1 MLLQDRDT
9 VALHWRDQAFTHA
22 DLCARV
28 RDAAGLF
35 PELRGGKVGI
45 FSENR
50 PEWVCALYA
59 VWTNECV
66 CVPMDYLASAEDLAY
81 ILTDCEPE
89 AVFCSRTTEPV
100 LRQAVELAGLE
111 TRILLLD
118 DITPA
123 SAPESAP
130 APGLPRPPAER
141 MALILYTSGTTGAPK
156 GVMLSFDN
164 IHANIDAVCE
174 DVPIF
179 TASQRVLAFLPLHH
193 IFPLVGCV
201 VAPLYVGG
209 TAVMPRSLSPEDIM
223 EAMQRHRVT
232 MIIAV
237 PMFYNRIIK
246 SVREKLNSSPALKA
260 LFRLARAVNSQAFS
274 RLLFRSVHKRFGGHV
289 EYMVCGGAAIDPEI
303 WLDYKALG
311 FTMLVGYGTTE
322 TAPMITFPRPDN
334 LAPGASG
341 QAMGHNEIKIVDGEI
356 VTRGR
361 NVMLGYYKREAET
374 RAVLKDGWLH
384 TGDLGRFDDKGRLYV
399 TGRGKEIIVLSNG
412 KNINPEE
419 IETAIVTR
427 FPYVHEIGVFA
438 KNDALHAL
446 VRLDVAKA
454 RELDVLNPA
463 KDFKANVLDVYN
475 ESVSPHKRI
484 VRYSV
489 VQQEL
494 PRTRLGKLQRFKLR
508 DMHQNLERMKQDL
521 REPDTQEYVLLKDYL
536 AELSRKPVHPGDDLE
551 LDLGLDSLDKV
562 SLQTFVQSAFGLE
575 LADEVLL
582 KHSAVASLADYLTSH
597 KTALGKENSG
607 WAALFRHCDGDYPL
621 PRSSFLHPLLNTLS
635 GLFLK
640 TSFRLRVSGL
650 SNLPQGPCILAPN
663 HQSFFDGLFVSIN
676 LKAETLRRT
685 YFFAKEKHFRH
696 KWRAFMARHN
706 NIIVMDMRDIRA
718 TLQRMAC
725 VLQRQSNLIIFPEG
739 TRTRTGDLGAFKDA
753 FAILSRELNVPV
765 VPVAIDG
772 AHQAWPRGRRLFRP
786 FKRIDIHYLPP
797 VYPDG
802 HSHESLREAVRES
815 IRRIVSTKAATA

>member
-9 VALHWRDQAFTHA
+9 VALHWRDQAITHA
-22 DLCARV
+22 ALCAGV
-28 RDAAGLF
+28 HALSSLF
-35 PELRGGKVGI
+35 PELRGNKVGV

-59 VWTNECV
+59 IWANECT
-66 CVPMDYLASAEDLAY
+66 CVPMDYLSSAEELAY
-81 ILTDCEPE
+81 ILRDCEPE

-100 LRQAVELAGLE
+100 LRQAVRMTGQE
-111 TRILLLD
+111 TRILVLD
-118 DITPA
+118 DLPFALEQGAVT
-123 SAPESAP
+123 APE
-130 APGLPRPPAER
+130 LPRPPAER
-141 MALILYTSGTTGAPK
+141 TALILYTSGTTGAPK

-164 IHANIDAVCE
+164 IYANIEAVCE

-179 TASQRVLAFLPLHH
+179 TARQRVLAFLPLHH
-193 IFPLVGCV
+193 VFPLVGCI

-209 TAVMPRSLSPEDIM
+209 TAIMPRSLAPEEIM

-232 MIIAV
+232 MILAV

-246 SVREKLNSSPALKA
+246 SIREKLGSNPALKA
-260 LFRLARAVNSQAFS
+260 LFKLARAVDSQAFS

-289 EYMVCGGAAIDPEI
+289 EYMICGGAAIDPEI
-303 WLDYKALG
+303 WLDYKTLG

-322 TAPMITFPRPDN
+322 TAPMITFPRPGN

-356 VTRGR
+356 ITRGR
-361 NVMLGYYKREAET
+361 NVMQGYYKREAET

-384 TGDLGRFDDKGRLYV
+384 TGDLGRFDDQGRLYV
-399 TGRGKEIIVLSNG
+399 TGRSKEIIVLSNG

-427 FPYVHEIGVFA
+427 FPYVNEIGVFA

-446 VRLDVAKA
+446 VRLDAARA
-454 RELDVLNPA
+454 REMDVLNPA

-475 ESVSPHKRI
+475 ESVSPYKRI
-484 VRYSV
+484 VRHCI
-489 VQQEL
+489 VQKEL

-508 DMHQNLERMKQDL
+508 DMLETLNRQKQDL
-521 REPDTQEYVLLKDYL
+521 REPDTQEYALLKDYL
-536 AELSRKPVHPGDDLE
+536 AELSRRPVHPGDDLE

-562 SLQTFVQSAFGLE
+562 SLQTFVQSSFGLE
-575 LADEVLL
+575 LPDEVLL
-582 KHSAVASLADYLTSH
+582 KHSVVASLAAYLTSH
-597 KTALGKENSG
+597 KTVCGREKAG
-607 WAALFRHCDGDYPL
+607 WATLLGRCDKDVPL
-621 PRSSFLHPLLNTLS
+621 PRSSFLHPLLNKLS
-635 GLFLK
+635 WLLLK
-640 TSFRLRVSGL
+640 ASFRVRVSGL
-650 SNLPQGPCILAPN
+650 SNLPEGPCILAPN
-663 HQSFFDGLFVSIN
+663 HQSYFDGLFVSIN
-676 LKAETLRRT
+676 LKDEILRRT
-685 YFFAKEKHFRH
+685 YFFAKEKHFRQ

-739 TRTRTGDLGAFKDA
+739 TRTRTGDLGTFKDA
-753 FAILSRELNVPV
+753 FAILSRELRVPV

-772 AHQAWPRGRRLFRP
+772 AHRAWPRGSRLFKP

-797 VYPDG
+797 VYPEG
-802 HSHESLREAVRES
+802 HTYESLRETVQES
-815 IRRIVSTKAATA
+815 IRRIVSPKAVTA